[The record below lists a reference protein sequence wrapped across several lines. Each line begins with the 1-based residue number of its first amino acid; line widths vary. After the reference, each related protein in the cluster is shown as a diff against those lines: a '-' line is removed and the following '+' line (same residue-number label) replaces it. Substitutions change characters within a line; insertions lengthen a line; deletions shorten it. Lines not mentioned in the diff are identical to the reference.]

1 MPALIPELE
10 QALNHAPEEPVGS
23 NTPHREDASGGRHR
37 RVSSRESGYRQA
49 QLAAILEGRDNIE
62 SSTVAPRKRI
72 ERSSRGPPAVSQSSK
87 RRRSPSVPT
96 RKSPRLEKQV
106 ENLGN
111 SETESHQPGL
121 HRAAVLDNGNKSAE
135 NRKEKDKEKSTVEV
149 NCDESSLQ
157 CSTCQFKAKSKSSFD
172 KHMSSRNHKHKVA
185 LEEMTPAEV
194 ESGTLS
200 KVVGKAG
207 KTVGSLQHS
216 STGEKSKCGK
226 IVSQEENGSV
236 RTSNSSTGATVSQ
249 DNIAV
254 EVVFEKSNCGALG
267 AAVGSV
273 STSNRLNT
281 CRASAREA
289 RTLCASMLKE

>member
-1 MPALIPELE
+1 M
-10 QALNHAPEEPVGS
+10 
-23 NTPHREDASGGRHR
+23 
-37 RVSSRESGYRQA
+37 
-49 QLAAILEGRDNIE
+49 
-62 SSTVAPRKRI
+62 
-72 ERSSRGPPAVSQSSK
+72 
-87 RRRSPSVPT
+87 PT

-111 SETESHQPGL
+111 SETESHQPGR
-121 HRAAVLDNGNKSAE
+121 HRAAVVDNGNKSAE

-149 NCDESSLQ
+149 NCDQSSLQ

-172 KHMSSRNHKHKVA
+172 KHMSSRNHQQKVA

-249 DNIAV
+249 DNM
-254 EVVFEKSNCGALG
+254 EVVFKKSNCGALG

-281 CRASAREA
+281 SRASAREA